1 MLLNNNKTSFIYK
14 QVDESLFMLTYSHN
28 MADDIRK
35 YLDEVMRS
43 LPSEE
48 MYFESIREIIKDLIK
63 EYIKKKLNENPDL
76 KKELASIVEGFLEA
90 KIMQYDSMAKMAKI
104 TAKIGFL
111 SAPESVRDVATKDII
126 ETFRKE
132 LEEIILRTL

>member
-1 MLLNNNKTSFIYK
+1 
-14 QVDESLFMLTYSHN
+14 

-35 YLDEVMRS
+35 YLDGVVKS

-48 MYFESIREIIKDLIK
+48 MYFESIREIMKDLIK
-63 EYIKKKLNENPDL
+63 EYIKKKLNESPEL

-90 KIMQYDSMAKMAKI
+90 KIKEYDSMAKMVKI

-111 SAPESVRDVATKDII
+111 SAPESVRDVATKDFV

-132 LEEIILRTL
+132 IEEIILRTL

>member
-1 MLLNNNKTSFIYK
+1 
-14 QVDESLFMLTYSHN
+14 

-35 YLDEVMRS
+35 YLDGVVKS

-48 MYFESIREIIKDLIK
+48 MYFESIREIMKDLIK
-63 EYIKKKLNENPDL
+63 EYIKKNLNESPEL

-90 KIMQYDSMAKMAKI
+90 KIKEYDSMAKMVKI

-111 SAPESVRDVATKDII
+111 SAPESVRDVATKDFV

-132 LEEIILRTL
+132 IEEIILRTL

>member
-1 MLLNNNKTSFIYK
+1 
-14 QVDESLFMLTYSHN
+14 

-35 YLDEVMRS
+35 YLDEVVKS

-48 MYFESIREIIKDLIK
+48 MYFESIREIMKDLIK
-63 EYIKKKLNENPDL
+63 EYIKKKLNENPEL

-90 KIMQYDSMAKMAKI
+90 KIKEYDSMAKMVKI

-111 SAPESVRDVATKDII
+111 SAPESLRDVATKDIV

-132 LEEIILRTL
+132 IEEIILRTL

>member
-1 MLLNNNKTSFIYK
+1 
-14 QVDESLFMLTYSHN
+14 

-35 YLDEVMRS
+35 YLDGVVKS

-48 MYFESIREIIKDLIK
+48 MYFESIREIMKDLIK
-63 EYIKKKLNENPDL
+63 EYIKKKLNESPEL

-90 KIMQYDSMAKMAKI
+90 KIKEYDSMAKMVKI

-111 SAPESVRDVATKDII
+111 SAPESLRDVATKDLI

-132 LEEIILRTL
+132 IEEIILRTL